1 MYLNVE
7 KEPLALPLVSIRE
20 TEYIYRQWYIY
31 TIDAVED
38 LYMLSCFVAKEAGLH
53 KLEADYADQVIPSD
67 ELSIA
72 GYHYLQPLQAGE
84 ELHPKGV

>member
-1 MYLNVE
+1 
-7 KEPLALPLVSIRE
+7 
-20 TEYIYRQWYIY
+20 
-31 TIDAVED
+31 
-38 LYMLSCFVAKEAGLH
+38 MLSCFVAKEAGLH